1 MQIGQPGGSERKAKA
16 LIYGP
21 SGQGKT
27 YFVGTMNDDERTS
40 PGLILDYEGGV
51 SSLIGRQIDVVTIRD
66 WQDYEEARVFLAKGG
81 HKYKSV
87 AIDSIS
93 EAHVNALL
101 SRLDERSRREPD
113 QLDQN
118 DYGIALVKMRRLL
131 RMFRDLPMHVF
142 CTALAKEET
151 DVREGL
157 VKKPALSG
165 ALADEVVGIF
175 ESVSYL
181 AITDGE
187 NGPVR
192 VLVLNNQPKI
202 RAKTRVP
209 LDVQP
214 PTFLMEPTVT
224 ALLDVLGF

>member
-1 MQIGQPGGSERKAKA
+1 MKA

-27 YFVGTMNDDERTS
+27 YFVGTMNDDERTF
-40 PGLILDYEGGV
+40 PGLVLDYEGGV
-51 SSLIGRQIDVVTIRD
+51 SSLIGRDIDVVTIRD
-66 WQDYEEARVFLAKGG
+66 WQDYEEARVFLAKGA
-81 HKYKSV
+81 HKYRSV

-101 SRLDERSRREPD
+101 SRLDERNNRREPD

-181 AITDGE
+181 ALTEVNEEIDGK
-187 NGPVR
+187 NVPVTHR
-192 VLVLNNQPKI
+192 VLILNNQPKI

-209 LDVQP
+209 VGIQP
-214 PTFLMEPTVT
+214 PAFLMDPTVST
-224 ALLDVLGF
+224 LLSVLGF